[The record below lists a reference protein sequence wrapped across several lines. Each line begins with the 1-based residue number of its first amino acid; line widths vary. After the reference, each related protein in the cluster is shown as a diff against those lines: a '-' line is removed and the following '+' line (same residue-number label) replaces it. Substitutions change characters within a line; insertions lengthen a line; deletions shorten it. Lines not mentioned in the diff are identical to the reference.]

1 LIAPLLLDSHALL
14 WWEADDARLRGEARK
29 AIEQPDVPLFFSA
42 ASIWEL
48 AIEQAQKRLALPQTW
63 LATLSEEG
71 FTELRISSDHAMLA
85 GALPFHH
92 RDPFDRMIVAQ
103 AQTEGLTVVT
113 SDARIAAYDVPV
125 LW

>member
-14 WWEADDARLRGEARK
+14 WWEADDARLGGEARE
-29 AIEQPDVPLFFSA
+29 AIERPEVPLFFSA

-48 AIEQAQKRLALPQTW
+48 AIKQAQQRLALPQTL

-71 FTELRISSDHAMLA
+71 FTEILISSVHAVLA

-103 AQTEGLTVVT
+103 ALSEGLTVVT
-113 SDARIAAYDVPV
+113 GDARIAAYDVPV

>member
-14 WWEADDARLRGEARK
+14 WWEADDARLGPEARG
-29 AIEQPDVPLFFSA
+29 AIEQPQVPLFFSA

-48 AIEQAQKRLALPQTW
+48 AIKQAQKRVALPQTL

-71 FTELRISSDHAMLA
+71 FKELRISSTHAVLA
-85 GALPFHH
+85 GALPLHH
-92 RDPFDRMIVAQ
+92 RDPFDRIIVAQ
-103 AQTEGLTVVT
+103 AQSEGLTVVT
-113 SDARIAAYDVPV
+113 SDTRIAAYDVPV

>member
-14 WWEADDARLRGEARK
+14 WWEADDARLAGEARE
-29 AIEQPDVPLFFSA
+29 AIEQPEVPLFFSS

-48 AIEQAQKRLALPQTW
+48 AIKQASKRLVLPQTL

-71 FTELRISSDHAMLA
+71 FTELRISSTHAALA

>member
-1 LIAPLLLDSHALL
+1 LISPLLLDSHVLL
-14 WWEADDARLRGEARK
+14 WWEADDARLRGEARE
-29 AIEQPDVPLFFSA
+29 AIERSDVPLFFSA

-48 AIEQAQKRLALPQTW
+48 AIKQAQKRLALPQTL

-71 FTELRISSDHAMLA
+71 FTELRISSDHAVLA
-85 GALPFHH
+85 GALPLHH